1 MSDEDFLSLNNPK
14 LNSEDKVLSLDLS
27 STLAKRLYKSLD
39 DSSKDLLM
47 KCGDLG
53 GQLAIITEQDGIIL
67 IIECPNLDL
76 TSALSEKVENIKTK
90 FKEING
96 SLKMLFL
103 VYKESGNHVCFC
115 SSGSR
120 DTGKW
125 QFFRDNTK
133 N

>member
-53 GQLAIITEQDGIIL
+53 GRLAIITEQDGIIL
-67 IIECPNLDL
+67 IIRMP
-76 TSALSEKVENIKTK
+76 
-90 FKEING
+90 
-96 SLKMLFL
+96 
-103 VYKESGNHVCFC
+103 
-115 SSGSR
+115 
-120 DTGKW
+120 
-125 QFFRDNTK
+125 
-133 N
+133 